1 MALKDLNMLNS
12 FAQVVVK
19 KIGDFG
25 QGVDG
30 MALMAPCQDLT
41 LMFWAFAALHF
52 HHEPALDALET
63 AASTKSGE
71 LNPQN
76 LANISWTLATLDKD
90 MPLFSVISNFA
101 SAKTIWQLFLFAS
114 FSNPLHGFECGF
126 FLQDK
131 LLKDVEM
138 LEEGLVALVSLFR
151 LVRLGKQNKPF
162 QVLAWR
168 SCSRMSEFDP

>member
-1 MALKDLNMLNS
+1 MLNS

-25 QGVDG
+25 QGIDG

-63 AASTKSGE
+63 AAITKSGE

-90 MPLFSVISNFA
+90 MPLFSVIFNFA
-101 SAKTIWQLFLFAS
+101 SAKTNWQLLF
-114 FSNPLHGFECGF
+114 CQF
-126 FLQDK
+126 F
-131 LLKDVEM
+131 
-138 LEEGLVALVSLFR
+138 
-151 LVRLGKQNKPF
+151 
-162 QVLAWR
+162 
-168 SCSRMSEFDP
+168 

>member
-1 MALKDLNMLNS
+1 MLNR

-63 AASTKSGE
+63 AAITKSGE

-90 MPLFSVISNFA
+90 MPLLSVISNFA
-101 SAKTIWQLFLFAS
+101 SAKKKLATFFPPVFL
-114 FSNPLHGFECGF
+114 NTLHGFECGF
-126 FLQDK
+126 FSS
-131 LLKDVEM
+131 
-138 LEEGLVALVSLFR
+138 G
-151 LVRLGKQNKPF
+151 
-162 QVLAWR
+162 
-168 SCSRMSEFDP
+168 